1 MAFRIVGVKTNY
13 STKEI
18 VWGFFWK
25 GGCTCT
31 RGTPPPLATALVTY
45 NSDRVFLAQLK
56 FILNYFKS
64 QRNISPKQQH
74 MFKIKTIDHISP
86 KWLYPCIIHAP
97 GLKIFWRRLLSFSHA
112 VVLAPLALGVHVA
125 YTSYRS
131 LHAYEHFKG
140 LIYLLYT

>member
-1 MAFRIVGVKTNY
+1 MLYTNSVLTYIKYRDKVKISPSILILNYLITIVRQLIFRKTIKNIFKYKHVGTTY
-13 STKEI
+13 
-18 VWGFFWK
+18 
-25 GGCTCT
+25 
-31 RGTPPPLATALVTY
+31 TPCSHPREVLHQKLLVTY

-97 GLKIFWRRLLSFSHA
+97 GLYNLNF
-112 VVLAPLALGVHVA
+112 
-125 YTSYRS
+125 
-131 LHAYEHFKG
+131 
-140 LIYLLYT
+140 